1 MSILLKKGRVIDPG
15 TKLDAAMDLFIDEG
29 KIKKIGSNLSSAS
42 VKASTVIDCQ
52 GLWVI
57 PGMIDMHTHLRD
69 PGRPDKETIA
79 SGARAAALGGFT
91 SICCMANTNP
101 PIDNPAVV
109 EYVLAKARSEAVVN
123 VYPVAAVT
131 KGLKGEELAEMGRCH
146 AEGAI
151 AFSDD
156 GRPVMRSDVMR
167 RALEYAKQFHAL
179 IISHCQDLNLSQGS
193 LVNESLLSTAIG
205 MLGTPAL
212 AEEIMVARDIMLA
225 KQYGRVHIAHVSS
238 AGAVDLIRKAKK
250 AGAPVTCETCPHYF
264 TLTEEAAREYDTN
277 AKVNPP
283 LRGKADLLAII
294 RGLKDGTIDVIATDH
309 APHNIEEKKI
319 EFDLAASGM
328 IGLETALGL
337 VITKLVD
344 TKVLTP
350 KQAVE
355 KLSVAPA
362 RVLGLNN
369 KGKIKVGADADIT
382 IVDPQK
388 EWTVDVAQFA
398 SRSKNSPFNG
408 WKLKGKVVHT
418 IVAGKVV
425 VSNGKLL
432 N

>member
-1 MSILLKKGRVIDPG
+1 MSILLKRGRIIDPSS
-15 TKLDAAMDLFIDEG
+15 KLDAVMDLLLEDG
-29 KIKKIGSNLSSAS
+29 KIKKVGQNIAPAS
-42 VKASTVIDCQ
+42 VKASEVIEIE
-52 GLWVI
+52 GLWVL
-57 PGMIDMHTHLRD
+57 PGLIDMHTHLRD

-79 SGARAAALGGFT
+79 SGAKAAALGGFT
-91 SICCMANTNP
+91 SICCMANTSP
-101 PIDNPAVV
+101 PVDNPAVV
-109 EYVLAKARSEAVVN
+109 EYILAKARAEAVVN

-156 GRPVMRSDVMR
+156 GRPVMRSDMMR
-167 RALEYAKQFHAL
+167 RALEYAKQFPAL

-193 LVNESLLSTAIG
+193 VVNESLLSTTIG
-205 MLGTPAL
+205 MTGTPAL

-238 AGAVDLIRKAKK
+238 AGSVELIRKAKK
-250 AGAPVTCETCPHYF
+250 EGAPVSCETCPHYF
-264 TLTEEAAREYDTN
+264 ALTEEAVREYDTN

-283 LRGKADLLAII
+283 LRGKQDLLAII
-294 RGLKDGTIDVIATDH
+294 RGLKDGTIDVISTDH

-337 VITKLVD
+337 VITKLVN

-355 KLSVAPA
+355 KLSTAPA
-362 RVLGLNN
+362 KILGLND
-369 KGKIKVGADADIT
+369 KGKIKAGADADLVVVDPKKEW
-382 IVDPQK
+382 IVDISQS
-388 EWTVDVAQFA
+388 A
-398 SRSKNSPFNG
+398 SKSKNTPFAG
-408 WKLKGKVVHT
+408 WKLTGKVVHT
-418 IVAGKVV
+418 IVGGKVV
-425 VSNGKLL
+425 VRNGKLIP
-432 N
+432 